1 MEDYHNSI
9 DYVAPLEI
17 VKAQPKKAK
26 MVPLRTT
33 DKTLG
38 KKPLFLSNQA
48 PPSPPQTPQEQEHAK
63 TEPVEAGVF
72 PNYLRATHYF
82 YPASTDAFAADAC
95 VTVPISPGDV
105 ILVHSVHS
113 NGWADGT
120 LLLSGNRGWLPTNY
134 CEAFTDES
142 LEKILNS
149 LIHFWD
155 LVQGVGQGD
164 FPAFGQEDY
173 VKHMIA
179 GVRCF
184 LVCIA

>member
-1 MEDYHNSI
+1 MDDLHDSVN
-9 DYVAPLEI
+9 YVAPLEI

-26 MVPLRTT
+26 MTLLNTT
-33 DKTLG
+33 DKTWSKQSLHS
-38 KKPLFLSNQA
+38 SNQA

-63 TEPVEAGVF
+63 IEPVEDGVF
-72 PNYLRATHYF
+72 PNYLRATHHF
-82 YPASTDAFAADAC
+82 HPASTNAFAADAC

-134 CEAFTDES
+134 CEVFTDQS

-149 LIHFWD
+149 LIYFWD
-155 LVQGVGQGD
+155 LVQGVARGD
-164 FPAFGQEDY
+164 FSAFGQEDY
-173 VKHMIA
+173 VKRMIA

-184 LVCIA
+184 LVCTV